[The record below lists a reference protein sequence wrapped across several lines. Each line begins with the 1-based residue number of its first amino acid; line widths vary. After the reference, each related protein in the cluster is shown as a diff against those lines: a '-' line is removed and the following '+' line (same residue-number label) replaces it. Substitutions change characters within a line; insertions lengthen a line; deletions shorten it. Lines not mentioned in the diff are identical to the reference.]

1 MRKLTI
7 HPHLRSTTYVLSN
20 KLTDLL
26 TIPITN
32 TQYREICEQNEINL
46 TLTNLKF
53 L

>member
-26 TIPITN
+26 TIPIPN
-32 TQYREICEQNEINL
+32 TRKFANKMRL
-46 TLTNLKF
+46 T
-53 L
+53 